1 MLLSPSVLG
10 LQRMLNVCGEYAEDH
25 SLLFNEKKSTSI
37 VFAKHKRVAITNPE
51 LCLRGSILPYK
62 ESIIHLGTIFD
73 HDGTDHLAV
82 DNRCRKFYSAVN
94 AAIAKLGGYCMSD
107 LAWKQIMEVQLF
119 PVLVYGSCLLG
130 PTKRCNC

>member
-37 VFAKHKRVAITNPE
+37 VFAKRKRVAITNPE

-107 LAWKQIMEVQLF
+107 LAWKQIMKF
-119 PVLVYGSCLLG
+119 
-130 PTKRCNC
+130 NCFQS